1 MYHKKLGITRI
12 VNATVYASDYLCNP
26 NWTTQSP
33 KVSGYREGTMDK
45 AEVLEDKR
53 EYELNKFRLEN
64 PDEARKRGDLKRA
77 YEEGTIVSHSAI
89 LREAMAPDWRKIPWG
104 KRRAY
109 VKNLTGVTPKN
120 MVHAEELMKEK

>member
-33 KVSGYREGTMDK
+33 KVSGYRDGTLAK

-53 EYELNKFRLEN
+53 EYDLNKFRLN
-64 PDEARKRGDLKRA
+64 DPKEAKKRGDRQRA

-89 LREAMAPDWRKIPWG
+89 LKEAMAPDWRKMPWF
-104 KRRAY
+104 KRRVY
-109 VKNLTGVTPKN
+109 IKDQTGVTPKN
-120 MVHAEELMKEK
+120 KAHAEELMSD